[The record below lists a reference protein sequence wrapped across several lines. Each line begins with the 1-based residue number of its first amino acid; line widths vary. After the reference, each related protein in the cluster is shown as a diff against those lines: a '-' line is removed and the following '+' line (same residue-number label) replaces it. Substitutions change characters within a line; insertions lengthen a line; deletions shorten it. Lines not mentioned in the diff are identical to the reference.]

1 MYGFAALR
9 TINGALTVGDIIAFV
24 MYFSR
29 VRTGISTVAGGI
41 GGMSVDLE
49 FMKTASDF
57 LDIPDEKYKGT
68 IPTLS
73 STLCMTLI
81 LNGGSEKKMALVG
94 KNGCGKSTLVKLLC
108 RLYDPTEGEITLN
121 GIDIRKYKYEDY
133 MELFSVVFQDSEL
146 FSFSIAENVTATSE
160 YAPEEVEY
168 CVRRAVLGTVS
179 TVWKRVLEPV
189 CIKILT
195 NLALRYREVKRRSFT
210 LQE

>member
-29 VRTGISTVAGGI
+29 VRTGISRVAGGI

-49 FMKTASDF
+49 FMKTAFDF

-81 LNGGSEKKMALVG
+81 LNGGSEKKW
-94 KNGCGKSTLVKLLC
+94 LLWAK
-108 RLYDPTEGEITLN
+108 TA
-121 GIDIRKYKYEDY
+121 
-133 MELFSVVFQDSEL
+133 
-146 FSFSIAENVTATSE
+146 AEN
-160 YAPEEVEY
+160 P
-168 CVRRAVLGTVS
+168 R
-179 TVWKRVLEPV
+179 W
-189 CIKILT
+189 
-195 NLALRYREVKRRSFT
+195 
-210 LQE
+210 